1 MSEKIQKLTKAEEEI
16 MQIIWKLEKA
26 FLKDIMAEVNKDKD
40 KDKEMKQSTVSTMVR
55 LLMDKEF
62 VSYEAFG
69 KSYRYYPLIPKSAYA
84 KFYFDNFLG
93 RYFDG
98 SFKRLLSFFHAEGE
112 LRLEDV
118 NQIMESLEDSDDQ
131 AAQS

>member
-1 MSEKIQKLTKAEEEI
+1 MNKLTKAEEEI

-26 FLKDIMAEVNKDKD
+26 FLKDVMAEVPAD
-40 KDKEMKQSTVSTMVR
+40 MKQSTVSTMIK
-55 LLMDKEF
+55 LLIEKKF

-69 KSYRYYPLIPKSAYA
+69 KSYQYYPLVAKEEYA
-84 KFYFDNFLG
+84 KFYFDSFLG

-98 SFKRLLSFFHAEGE
+98 SFKRLLSFFHKEGD

-118 NQIMESLEDSDDQ
+118 NQIMEKLENDNDTNSDS
-131 AAQS
+131 

>member
-1 MSEKIQKLTKAEEEI
+1 MPEINKLTKAEEEI

-26 FLKDIMAEVNKDKD
+26 FLKDIMAEVPEKMN
-40 KDKEMKQSTVSTMVR
+40 QSTVSTMIK
-55 LLMDKEF
+55 LLVKKKF

-69 KSYRYYPLIPKSAYA
+69 KSYQYYPLIAKEEYA

-98 SFKRLLSFFHAEGE
+98 SFKRLLSFFHQEGD

-118 NQIMESLEDSDDQ
+118 NQIMESLENENDTNAES
-131 AAQS
+131 

>member
-16 MQIIWKLEKA
+16 MQIIWRLEKA
-26 FLKDIMAEVNKDKD
+26 FLKDIMAEVDPGTN
-40 KDKEMKQSTVSTMVR
+40 QSTVSTMVR
-55 LLMDKEF
+55 SLMKKQF

-118 NQIMESLEDSDDQ
+118 NQIMESLEESDDQ
-131 AAQS
+131 SPQS